1 MYIYR
6 PYLSESLDL
15 SLTSLIVLK
24 ADLFTCDKTYKDSIY
39 AIRWENAQKSTWYLK
54 SASRTCYMK
63 LCVHFLLHHF
73 WYNMNSGPR
82 GSMKGEIL
90 PFNTKY
96 SNYLIV
102 VTTITTRC
110 TYLYTNASETCV
122 LTKTLRFLSS
132 F

>member
-1 MYIYR
+1 
-6 PYLSESLDL
+6 
-15 SLTSLIVLK
+15 
-24 ADLFTCDKTYKDSIY
+24 
-39 AIRWENAQKSTWYLK
+39 
-54 SASRTCYMK
+54 
-63 LCVHFLLHHF
+63 
-73 WYNMNSGPR
+73 MNSGPR

-122 LTKTLRFLSS
+122 LAKKLFGFYHLFRNCVFEEIIFCIIENEEGKCIFPSLLTFLWLDIQVGLYPLHEITKIINK
-132 F
+132 